1 MNYGEF
7 ERSVYLVY
15 IDQKNFQV
23 LSVFSKNVNVR
34 GTGRYRRCYYI
45 YVSGKYR
52 QIPARSTMLVTRA
65 KEIYPEFFI

>member
-1 MNYGEF
+1 MNFREF
-7 ERSVYLVY
+7 EKSDYLVY
-15 IDQKNFQV
+15 IDQNNFRV

-65 KEIYPEFFI
+65 KEICPEFFI